1 MVTLNTVL
9 TFLNNIMGYFKKH
22 PKFFIGVVTAL
33 IIVFLFKQCE
43 ENKDLRNRVD
53 MLEVEIDSET
63 ERFKSNLRTL
73 SDSIKYYDNTLT
85 YSQSVLQATEDELE
99 LMSKEL
105 SDIKRKFK
113 ESDVEV
119 KTLYVTEVQSSTTSI
134 DLDTKILIDT
144 NRMFAVTLSDTNSV
158 YTLNTKTW
166 LRATQ
171 DSTFLMID
179 PVSYFGSGKPSKIDL
194 DFNFKLA
201 LSTTETENGTK
212 VFIKALDSNNN
223 EIPKDVI
230 SIPYAQGVNFIEV
243 PNTNQPII
251 NSRQRKLNV
260 VIGPVYGV
268 FYNNG
273 MYQNGAGLGLMVG
286 YRLW

>member
-43 ENKDLRNRVD
+43 ENKELRDRVD

-85 YSQSVLQATEDELE
+85 YSQSVLQATEDELK

-105 SDIKRKFK
+105 SDVKRKFK
-113 ESDVEV
+113 ESGVQV
-119 KTLYVTEVQSSTTSI
+119 KTLYVTEVQSSTKST
-134 DLDTKILIDT
+134 DLDTKIMIDT
-144 NRMFAVTLSDTNSV
+144 NRLFAVTLSDTNSV
-158 YTLNTKTW
+158 YTLNTQTW
-166 LRATQ
+166 LKATQ
-171 DSTFLMID
+171 DSTKLSID
-179 PVSYFGSGKPSKIDL
+179 PVSYFGDGKPSKIDFN
-194 DFNFKLA
+194 FNFKLA
-201 LSTTETENGTK
+201 LSTSETDEGTK
-212 VFIKALDSNNN
+212 VYIKALDSNNN
-223 EIPKDVI
+223 EIPKDII
-230 SIPYAQGVNFIEV
+230 SIPYAQGVNFIEI